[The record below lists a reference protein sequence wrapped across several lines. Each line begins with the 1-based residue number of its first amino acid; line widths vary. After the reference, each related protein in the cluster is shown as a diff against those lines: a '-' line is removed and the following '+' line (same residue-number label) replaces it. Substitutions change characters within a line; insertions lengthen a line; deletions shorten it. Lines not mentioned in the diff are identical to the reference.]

1 MCAQIQVEGRI
12 LLKAQVR
19 QIETMSETL
28 ISTGFSKE
36 KSNAVITSIAL
47 AMETF
52 AVTPEVLDE
61 RIEKVMTVVRAQGE
75 DIRELKLDVADIK
88 ENMLRLECGML
99 RYMMVFT
106 VLMLATLL
114 GGFGTLVG
122 LFLGIDS

>member
-28 ISTGFSKE
+28 ISAGFSKE

-88 ENMLRLECGML
+88 ENMLRLERGML

>member
-1 MCAQIQVEGRI
+1 M
-12 LLKAQVR
+12 KAQVR

-28 ISTGFSKE
+28 ISAGFSKE

-61 RIEKVMTVVRAQGE
+61 RIAKVMTVVRAQGE
-75 DIRELKLDVADIK
+75 DIRELKRDVADIK
-88 ENMLRLECGML
+88 ENMLRLERGML